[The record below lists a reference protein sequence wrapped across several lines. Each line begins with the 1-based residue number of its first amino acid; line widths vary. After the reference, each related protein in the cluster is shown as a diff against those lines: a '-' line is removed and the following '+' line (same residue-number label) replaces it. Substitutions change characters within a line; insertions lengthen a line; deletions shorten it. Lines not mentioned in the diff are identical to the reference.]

1 LYDIEYRDC
10 QPDVTNYGALMS
22 ACGACGDA
30 GGIRGL
36 ISDMRKRKLTPDDAS
51 YNVLIGSW

>member
-1 LYDIEYRDC
+1 
-10 QPDVTNYGALMS
+10 VTNYGALMS